1 MPEQGIEGW
10 SGAHVAFRDLNW
22 DVLEARPAGSQ
33 TALRLRCSTAG
44 LTGLE
49 WLALYPAEPVARVEE
64 RFRPQAP
71 APLAAWR
78 LRQTA
83 MALDGRTPGTIAI
96 AAVGTSVG
104 RLRAEPYQL
113 VPLLRMLDLPRPR
126 LLLADDVGLG
136 KTIEACIVM
145 AGLMARRQAHR
156 VVVITPAG
164 PLLTQWDAELRLRFG
179 LVFRRI
185 HSLAALNAERRRHEL
200 GRNPFEA
207 AGRCLLSLDFAKQ
220 EHVLEELERAR
231 WDLAIIDEAH
241 HCIADG
247 VSQNEASQ
255 RRRLAEVI
263 AAQSDALLLLT
274 ATPHD
279 GIEAHFASLLT
290 LLDPSLVDPTGRP
303 RAAHRACVVRR
314 LKGHLRGADG
324 APLFADR
331 RIIPVRVD
339 AMDARYGPARTFHEA
354 LAALIVPRIAASRA
368 PARDGDILAFIGLL
382 KRSVSSIAASVAT
395 LRVVARR
402 YRASTDTAR
411 LRRERS
417 RAIRAL
423 HAKQAQF
430 GVLDAEDEATLERLE
445 EEGMAAQLGGTLS
458 VVLDLIRLGRAAR
471 QADPKLD
478 ALCTEIVRIR
488 AQRSRA
494 NILVF
499 TEYLDTQTAAVA
511 ALRLAMPDQQVLA
524 IGGPD
529 PEESRLRMAARF
541 AEEDD
546 IVLISTDALAE
557 GLNLHQRCHN
567 LIHLDLPYNPN
578 RLEQRNGRIDRFGQT
593 HAPEVR
599 YLFLSGTFEEDLLLR
614 LITRHERARASLGS
628 MPETLGITSTH
639 TSDSAIRGF
648 AQRQEELFVPPK
660 DAIRTLDRAA
670 IEAQLTAY
678 RTLLHD
684 VEDAYDGRAA
694 MRFGWMPLA
703 ATAQDVDAAGR
714 AAAILDRVLAID
726 LPDFVAEVISAD
738 TALPQTR
745 PNVLHLNEAWCG
757 GLDGVPG
764 FDPADRVFRFTRDP
778 DVFVSDDRPV
788 GFLGAAHPL
797 VQRAIACAQIPTG
810 IADCRVAVARGEFG
824 RAADLRNG
832 NQQQP

>member
-1 MPEQGIEGW
+1 
-10 SGAHVAFRDLNW
+10 
-22 DVLEARPAGSQ
+22 
-33 TALRLRCSTAG
+33 
-44 LTGLE
+44 
-49 WLALYPAEPVARVEE
+49 
-64 RFRPQAP
+64 
-71 APLAAWR
+71 
-78 LRQTA
+78 
-83 MALDGRTPGTIAI
+83 
-96 AAVGTSVG
+96 
-104 RLRAEPYQL
+104 
-113 VPLLRMLDLPRPR
+113 
-126 LLLADDVGLG
+126 
-136 KTIEACIVM
+136 
-145 AGLMARRQAHR
+145 
-156 VVVITPAG
+156 
-164 PLLTQWDAELRLRFG
+164 
-179 LVFRRI
+179 
-185 HSLAALNAERRRHEL
+185 
-200 GRNPFEA
+200 
-207 AGRCLLSLDFAKQ
+207 
-220 EHVLEELERAR
+220 
-231 WDLAIIDEAH
+231 
-241 HCIADG
+241 
-247 VSQNEASQ
+247 
-255 RRRLAEVI
+255 
-263 AAQSDALLLLT
+263 
-274 ATPHD
+274 
-279 GIEAHFASLLT
+279 
-290 LLDPSLVDPTGRP
+290 
-303 RAAHRACVVRR
+303 
-314 LKGHLRGADG
+314 
-324 APLFADR
+324 
-331 RIIPVRVD
+331 
-339 AMDARYGPARTFHEA
+339 MDARYGPARTFHEA

-478 ALCTEIVRIR
+478 ALCTEIARIR
-488 AQRSRA
+488 AQQSRA

-541 AEEDD
+541 AEEDG

-593 HAPEVR
+593 HVPEVR

-670 IEAQLTAY
+670 VEARLTAY

-694 MRFGWMPLA
+694 MRFAL
-703 ATAQDVDAAGR
+703 DAARRHGAR
-714 AAAILDRVLAID
+714 CRRCGPRGSD
-726 LPDFVAEVISAD
+726 LGSCTRNRSA
-738 TALPQTR
+738 
-745 PNVLHLNEAWCG
+745 
-757 GLDGVPG
+757 GL
-764 FDPADRVFRFTRDP
+764 RR
-778 DVFVSDDRPV
+778 
-788 GFLGAAHPL
+788 
-797 VQRAIACAQIPTG
+797 
-810 IADCRVAVARGEFG
+810 
-824 RAADLRNG
+824 
-832 NQQQP
+832 